1 MNAKLAPVMK
11 KVELMLLEY
20 RQLKAGRLHFTILHC
35 FRAPGTEC
43 APGEVVAAIYLMQ
56 HGREHCVPLS
66 MTLRQVFDFLAK
78 HARISLS
85 ASQIA
90 TYFRAD
96 VFYSR
101 HGSNIAT
108 DGKLRRR
115 VTRSAVKVYVQR
127 IRQALALS
135 FREANLRVDPCNIL
149 ASEET
154 GSNEAGYRLR
164 GTFDW
169 LHTDHPGRKL
179 RLIS

>member
-11 KVELMLLEY
+11 KVDLMLLEY
-20 RQLKAGRLHFTILHC
+20 RQLKAGRLHFTIWHR
-35 FRAPGTEC
+35 FRAPGTNC
-43 APGEVVAAIYLMQ
+43 APGEVVAAVYLMHQ
-56 HGREHCVPLS
+56 GREYQVPVS
-66 MTLRQVFDFLAK
+66 STLRLLFDFLAK
-78 HARISLS
+78 NVRLSLT

-90 TYFRAD
+90 ACFQAD
-96 VFYSR
+96 EFYGR
-101 HGSNIAT
+101 HGFNIASN
-108 DGKLRRR
+108 GKLRRR
-115 VTRSAVKVYVQR
+115 VVRSTVKVYVQR
-127 IRQALALS
+127 IRQALTLS
-135 FREANLRVDPCNIL
+135 FREANLRLDPCNVL